1 MDRSVAMALLCLS
14 LVGSALAAQSIEV
27 KSWFP
32 ENPTNEFLP
41 GKEVKAVLGL
51 HNAGSSALNVS
62 YGAGLLASPYDA
74 NQVLLNFTT
83 QYLNNIPLA
92 PQQEASVD
100 YTLHFP
106 AQIPP
111 HEFLLKL
118 VLYTTVDEQLEGHLV
133 YNQTIFVIEPA
144 LWIDLQLIGLY
155 LIGLAVLALA
165 GYSGLGWAKSKGY
178 VKKTRK
184 SKLTKTAPGP
194 ADKSDYL
201 KGTHGH
207 EFLRKR
213 SGKLSD

>member
-51 HNAGSSALNVS
+51 HNAGSSALNAYPPTV
-62 YGAGLLASPYDA
+62 
-74 NQVLLNFTT
+74 

-106 AQIPP
+106 TQVPP

-165 GYSGLGWAKSKGY
+165 GYFGLGWAKSKGY

>member
-1 MDRSVAMALLCLS
+1 M
-14 LVGSALAAQSIEV
+14 

-83 QYLNNIPLA
+83 QARRAGRGGRVGLGLPCGRLPLTHLALQARPSPLQAYPPIVQYLNNIPLA

-133 YNQTIFVIEPA
+133 YNQVGP
-144 LWIDLQLIGLY
+144 
-155 LIGLAVLALA
+155 VLLNPGQHAA
-165 GYSGLGWAKSKGY
+165 STLGHRG
-178 VKKTRK
+178 
-184 SKLTKTAPGP
+184 
-194 ADKSDYL
+194 
-201 KGTHGH
+201 
-207 EFLRKR
+207 F
-213 SGKLSD
+213 